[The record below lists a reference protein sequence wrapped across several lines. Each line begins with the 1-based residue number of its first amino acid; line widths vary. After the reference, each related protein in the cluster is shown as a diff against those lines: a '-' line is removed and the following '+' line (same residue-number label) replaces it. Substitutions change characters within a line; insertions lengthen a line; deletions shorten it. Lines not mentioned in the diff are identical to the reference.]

1 MTAKKGAKSSTSKAV
16 AAVTS
21 DTLAGAPA
29 ANPPGFSNPA
39 TRALRAIGVTR
50 LAQLTE
56 HRESDIAALHGVG
69 PKGVEV
75 LKAALKAQGKSFR
88 R

>member
-1 MTAKKGAKSSTSKAV
+1 MTAKKAAKKSSFG
-16 AAVTS
+16 AANS

-39 TRALRAIGVTR
+39 TRALRAMGVTR
-50 LAQLTE
+50 LSQLTE
-56 HRESDIAALHGVG
+56 YRESDISKLHGVG
-69 PKGVEV
+69 PKGVAV
-75 LKAALKAQGKSFR
+75 LKAALKAAGKSFR